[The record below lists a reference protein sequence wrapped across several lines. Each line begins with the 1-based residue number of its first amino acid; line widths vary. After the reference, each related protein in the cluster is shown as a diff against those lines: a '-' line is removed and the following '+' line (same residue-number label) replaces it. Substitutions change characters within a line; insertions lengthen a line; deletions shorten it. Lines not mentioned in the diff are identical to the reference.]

1 VATTLVRPPSWR
13 PHSKLA
19 LRETVEA
26 FTAADGNIYVL
37 RGGSEAEFVIED
49 PSPLDR
55 AIVELLHAPTTVD
68 EMLAGLERRGH
79 APDPGRVGDSLEQ
92 LQELGLVGE
101 HPVRYDGLAPE
112 DRERYDRQLAYFGD
126 LIGEGAPAVDAQRRL
141 LASTVAIVGCGA
153 LGSWTA
159 AGLACA
165 GVGRLVLV
173 DDDTVELSNLNRQLL
188 FRRADVGRRKVDAAA
203 EALLA
208 FNPGLEVERVHTR
221 IAGVAD
227 VERVA
232 AGADLVV
239 GTADHP
245 PQTIARWLNAGC
257 TVAGVPH
264 VTAAQ
269 FGSLVRLGP
278 LYRPGLTGCHACEEQ
293 AARDA
298 YPDYDAL
305 VDYRC
310 ERKIAAATLGP
321 PSGLVGSVLSMDA
334 LHLITG
340 VAVPPLQGRALMVD
354 MRTLETTAEE
364 VVRRADCEICG

>member
-1 VATTLVRPPSWR
+1 
-13 PHSKLA
+13 
-19 LRETVEA
+19 
-26 FTAADGNIYVL
+26 
-37 RGGSEAEFVIED
+37 
-49 PSPLDR
+49 
-55 AIVELLHAPTTVD
+55 
-68 EMLAGLERRGH
+68 M
-79 APDPGRVGDSLEQ
+79 
-92 LQELGLVGE
+92 
-101 HPVRYDGLAPE
+101 
-112 DRERYDRQLAYFGD
+112 
-126 LIGEGAPAVDAQRRL
+126 
-141 LASTVAIVGCGA
+141 AIVGCGA

-203 EALLA
+203 DALTA

-221 IAGVAD
+221 IASAAD
-227 VERVA
+227 VERLA
-232 AGADLVV
+232 RGADLVV

-245 PQTIARWLNAGC
+245 PLQIARWLNAGC
-257 TVAGVPH
+257 TAAGVPH

-269 FGSLVRLGP
+269 FGSMVRLGP
-278 LYRPGLTGCHACEEQ
+278 LYRPGITGCHACEEQ

-305 VDYRC
+305 VAYRA
-310 ERKIAAATLGP
+310 ERKIVAATMGP

-340 VAVPPLQGRALMVD
+340 AATPSTQGRALVVD
-354 MRTLETTAEE
+354 MRDLSTTAEE
-364 VVRRADCEICG
+364 LVRREDCEVCGRRLGGLGALGRPLRLGEVAHRHALGRRDLGRVAQVPLGVERGLAARARGGDRLAVRVVDEVAGGEDAGLLGARRAALDDDVALVVGVDLAARRSPTAARGRSR